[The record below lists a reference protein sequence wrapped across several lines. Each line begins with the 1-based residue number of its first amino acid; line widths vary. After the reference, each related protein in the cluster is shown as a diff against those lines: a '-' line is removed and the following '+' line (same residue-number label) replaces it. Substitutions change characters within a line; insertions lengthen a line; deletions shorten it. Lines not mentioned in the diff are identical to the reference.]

1 MIEFCNYFGNIG
13 VIFRVIMIKILSIF
27 LLAYLI
33 GNFSPAFI
41 VGKLAGGVD
50 IRQKGSG
57 NAGATN
63 VLRSLGWKY
72 GLLVFVLDALKGVAA
87 ALAGLALG
95 GNAGL
100 AAASFGVILGH
111 DFPALLNF
119 HGGKGIAATIGI
131 FLSLLPVPTLIGI
144 LILVVVVLLT
154 KMVSVGSLVFVVSM
168 AGYTL
173 LSGQPLVLVVVAVGM
188 AFFAILRHRTNI
200 KRILAGVE
208 NKISI

>member
-1 MIEFCNYFGNIG
+1 MMEICNYFGNIG
-13 VIFRVIMIKILSIF
+13 VIVRVTMIKILGIF

-41 VGKLAGGVD
+41 VGKLASGVD
-50 IRQKGSG
+50 IREKGSG

-72 GLLVFVLDALKGVAA
+72 GLLVFILDALKGVAA

-188 AFFAILRHRTNI
+188 AFFAILRHRSNI
-200 KRILAGVE
+200 KRILSGVE